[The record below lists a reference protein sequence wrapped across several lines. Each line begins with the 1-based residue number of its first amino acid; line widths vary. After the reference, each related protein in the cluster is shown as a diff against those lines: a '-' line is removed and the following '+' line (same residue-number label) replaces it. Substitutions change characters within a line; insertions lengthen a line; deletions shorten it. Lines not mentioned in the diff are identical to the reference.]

1 MDGKTKVRNLL
12 KTNLSIK
19 IISVLAAIL
28 FWIIVFNTE
37 NPYLGKKIAVPIVVI
52 NEQTLIESKL
62 ELISEIPATVDVY
75 VRGRGDSTNDIT
87 ANDFKVL
94 LDLSVIDS
102 ADVTRL
108 KLPMPE
114 SDVKDV
120 YVERMEKEYVEIKL
134 ERIISKEF
142 PISIK
147 VTGIPKDD
155 YTVLE
160 YSSEPKSYTM
170 TGLESVI
177 NEVQYLEA
185 TVDVNEISGA
195 LDVERA
201 CLAYDDKNQAL
212 AFFTGINVK
221 IKVEVGKEIP
231 VIPNVTGIPAEGYVI
246 ATQIAEPNKLLVSG
260 HKSLLDRLTELVTE
274 QVSIEGMSEDVSFE
288 TSVVLPEGITLQN
301 SESRIK
307 VSVSLEEMTERVWE
321 IDNNTIQLLNK
332 NLTQNFNYQI
342 ISDTVKVV
350 IKGRSVDIAQLKLSD
365 IKLTADVSGMGEG
378 LHGIPVNVAVPSGYT
393 FVSADSVQIKIEKM
407 KSLTLRTQDIEII
420 NKRPEYIYN
429 ITNQSV
435 DVVLIGHSSI
445 LQQVTE
451 ASLKPHINA
460 LEYGPGLHVAEVK
473 VKLPAG
479 NVKIVG
485 KLTVLLDV
493 TAVPATAPTEPGTG
507 N

>member
-1 MDGKTKVRNLL
+1 MEGQIKVRNLL

-37 NPYLGKKIAVPIVVI
+37 NPFLGKKIAVPIVVI
-52 NEQTLIESKL
+52 NEQTLIERKL
-62 ELISEIPATVDVY
+62 ELIGEIPATVDVY
-75 VRGRGDSTNDIT
+75 VRGRGDSTNAIT
-87 ANDFKVL
+87 GNDFKIL

-102 ADVTRL
+102 ADITRL

-120 YVERMEKEYVEIKL
+120 YVERMEKDYVEIKL

-142 PISIK
+142 PINIK

-160 YSSEPKSYTM
+160 YSSEPKSYTI

-185 TVDVNEISGA
+185 AVDVNEISGT

-201 CLAYDDKNQAL
+201 CAAYDDKNQAL

-231 VIPNVTGIPAEGYVI
+231 VIPSVTGIPAEGYVI
-246 ATQIAEPNKLLVSG
+246 TTQIAEPNKFLVSG

-288 TSVVLPEGITLQN
+288 TSVVLPEGITLEN
-301 SESRIK
+301 SENLVK

-321 IDNNTIQLLNK
+321 IDKNTIQLLNK
-332 NLTQNFNYQI
+332 NTTQNYNYQI
-342 ISDTVKVV
+342 LSDTVKVV
-350 IKGRSVDIAQLKLSD
+350 VKGRNVDIAQLKLSD
-365 IKLTADVSGMGEG
+365 IKLSADMSNMGEG
-378 LHGIPVNVAVPSGYT
+378 LHGVPINVAVPSGYT
-393 FVSADSVQIKIEKM
+393 FVSADSIQIKIEKL
-407 KSLTLRTQDIEII
+407 KSLTLRSQDIEII
-420 NKRPEYIYN
+420 SKRPEYIYS
-429 ITNQSV
+429 ITDSSI
-435 DVVLIGHSSI
+435 DVVLLGYSST
-445 LQQVTE
+445 LQQVTL
-451 ASLKPHINA
+451 ASLQPHINA
-460 LEYGPGLHVAEVK
+460 LAYGPGLHVAEVK
-473 VKLPAG
+473 VTLPAG
-479 NVKIVG
+479 EVKIVG
-485 KLTVLLDV
+485 KLTVLLNV
-493 TAVPATAPTEPGTG
+493 TAVPATTPTEPGTEG
-507 N
+507 